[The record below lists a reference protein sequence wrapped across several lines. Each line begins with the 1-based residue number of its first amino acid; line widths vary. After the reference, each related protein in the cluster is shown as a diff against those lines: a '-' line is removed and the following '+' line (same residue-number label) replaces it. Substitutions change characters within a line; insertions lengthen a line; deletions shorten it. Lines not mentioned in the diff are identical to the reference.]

1 MKTFKEFLLNER
13 IEYQLKVPNSSL
25 EFPVYKIQTKNEL
38 RGLLNK
44 WKTLRVLFNGQNAY
58 VWKADEADHSFV
70 KQFISNGNDYF
81 GFMIENN
88 EIVQSFDKN
97 DILVKEFILKYM

>member
-1 MKTFKEFLLNER
+1 MKTFQEFLLNER
-13 IEYQLKVPNSSL
+13 IEYQLRVPNSSL

-38 RGLLNK
+38 KGLLNK
-44 WKTLRVLFNGQNAY
+44 WKILRVLFNGQNAY

-70 KQFISNGNDYF
+70 KQFISDGNKYF
-81 GFMIENN
+81 GFMIENS

-97 DILVKEFILKYM
+97 DELVRNFKIKYM